1 MLLTIVVLT
10 IIGFFWV
17 LMAFSFTLR
26 NFCGAR
32 VSSLGSGNGVLNDEG
47 WFKGFCGRSRSG
59 GGKEKPGY
67 KCDSES
73 GSDAC
78 TADVSARYSPYERY
92 NRLYC
97 SAYIVAIVPSTTSVV
112 EGTIFLLCIVL
123 RGKP

>member
-47 WFKGFCGRSRSG
+47 WFKGFCAKKNPDISVTVRAAAMLVL
-59 GGKEKPGY
+59 PML
-67 KCDSES
+67 C
-73 GSDAC
+73 
-78 TADVSARYSPYERY
+78 ER
-92 NRLYC
+92 
-97 SAYIVAIVPSTTSVV
+97 
-112 EGTIFLLCIVL
+112 TIFSL
-123 RGKP
+123 

>member
-17 LMAFSFTLR
+17 LMTFSFTLR

-67 KCDSES
+67 KLTVRAAAMLVLPMLC
-73 GSDAC
+73 
-78 TADVSARYSPYERY
+78 ER
-92 NRLYC
+92 
-97 SAYIVAIVPSTTSVV
+97 
-112 EGTIFLLCIVL
+112 TIFSL
-123 RGKP
+123 

>member
-47 WFKGFCGRSRSG
+47 WSR
-59 GGKEKPGY
+59 
-67 KCDSES
+67 
-73 GSDAC
+73 
-78 TADVSARYSPYERY
+78 VSAAEAGVVGAKKNPDISVTVRAAAMLVLPMLCER
-92 NRLYC
+92 
-97 SAYIVAIVPSTTSVV
+97 
-112 EGTIFLLCIVL
+112 TIFSL
-123 RGKP
+123 